1 MQLYRKKT
9 EELINDSLERYAP
22 TKKVEIRGIQV
33 EVPSFVSCLSNKDYN
48 KKYGTQLKDAPIMNK
63 EVRFAEENEPE
74 LFAKKLEMTAEIN
87 RIRAENYYELYQPQY
102 EQALKKQSQLVREKK
117 QEEEK
122 KLQQNQ
128 DSSKGYDRGP
138 GFG

>member
-1 MQLYRKKT
+1 MRQRNYK
-9 EELINDSLERYAP
+9 
-22 TKKVEIRGIQV
+22 
-33 EVPSFVSCLSNKDYN
+33 LSNRHFPVATK
-48 KKYGTQLKDAPIMNK
+48 Q
-63 EVRFAEENEPE
+63 
-74 LFAKKLEMTAEIN
+74 EIN
-87 RIRAENYYELYQPQY
+87 RIRAENYYELYKPQY